1 MRPRNVRAGVSKALE
16 DVVLRAMARD
26 PADRYATAAEF
37 RAAMLAAERGG
48 ATTGAITFTPAGPGD
63 ATIATPVATVDHTP
77 PESSP
82 PTFVRTE
89 RGWLVPAIVI
99 VLVAA
104 ALIIAGVLVA
114 GGGSLPHLGGSS
126 SNSSS
131 AANGATVANIQAAA
145 FDPLGDG
152 DENNDEASAAVDHD
166 PSTSWQTQGY
176 DDSAIKL
183 KSGVGLIITLPN
195 QVALSTLKINS
206 PTHDWSA
213 QIFVADSRKDDPTAW
228 GNPVATK
235 TGIAPGTTSFD
246 LQGTKGGAVLIWITN
261 VGTDADDAGRFHA
274 RIAEVT
280 VDQK

>member
-1 MRPRNVRAGVSKALE
+1 MFLPE
-16 DVVLRAMARD
+16 Q
-26 PADRYATAAEF
+26 AT
-37 RAAMLAAERGG
+37 
-48 ATTGAITFTPAGPGD
+48 
-63 ATIATPVATVDHTP
+63 TVDHTP

-99 VLVAA
+99 VVVAA

-152 DENNDEASAAVDHD
+152 DENNDEATAAVDGD

-206 PTHDWSA
+206 PTHDWSV

-235 TGIAPGTTSFD
+235 TGIAPGTTPFD
-246 LQGTKGGAVLIWITN
+246 LHGAKGGAVLIWITN
-261 VGTDADDAGRFHA
+261 VGTDADDSGRFHA